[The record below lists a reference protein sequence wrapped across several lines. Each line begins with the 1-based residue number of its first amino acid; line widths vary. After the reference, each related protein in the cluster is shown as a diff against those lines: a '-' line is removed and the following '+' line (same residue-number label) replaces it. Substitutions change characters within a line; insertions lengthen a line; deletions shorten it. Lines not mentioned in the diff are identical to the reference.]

1 MMLQLMEVS
10 MNDMMGQMRMPDG
23 KVGMGMAEN
32 MMGENKKNL
41 LMLMKMKK
49 RNGYSEAGEQEAASP
64 EMMHKLMNEFKMM
77 SGIMK

>member
-1 MMLQLMEVS
+1 MEVS
-10 MNDMMGQMRMPDG
+10 MNDMMGQMRMSDG
-23 KVGMGMAEN
+23 KVGMGMADN

-49 RNGYSEAGEQEAASP
+49 RNGMSEAGEQEAASP

-77 SGIMK
+77 TGVMR

>member
-1 MMLQLMEVS
+1 
-10 MNDMMGQMRMPDG
+10 
-23 KVGMGMAEN
+23 

-49 RNGYSEAGEQEAASP
+49 RNGMSEAGEQEAASP

-77 SGIMK
+77 TGVMR